1 MMSRNQEGGEKMKA
15 TLEFN
20 LPQEQEDFEDAANGW
35 KWSHAMW
42 QLDQFLRTKVKYAS
56 DDASEESI
64 NAFQEARDEL
74 HRILNNDNLEMR

>member
-1 MMSRNQEGGEKMKA
+1 MMSRNQEEGEKMKA

-56 DDASEESI
+56 DDASDESI
-64 NAFQEARDEL
+64 NSFQEARDEL
-74 HRILNNDNLEMR
+74 HRILNEENLEMR

>member
-15 TLEFN
+15 ILEFN
-20 LPQEQEDFEDAANGW
+20 LPEEQEQFEDASNGW

-56 DDASEESI
+56 DDAHEESI
-64 NAFQEARDEL
+64 NAFAEAREEL
-74 HRILNNDNLEMR
+74 HRILREDNLEMR

>member
-1 MMSRNQEGGEKMKA
+1 MKA

-42 QLDQFLRTKVKYAS
+42 QMDQFLRTKVKHAS
-56 DDASEESI
+56 DDASEEAI
-64 NAFQEARDEL
+64 NAFQEAREQL
-74 HRILNNDNLEMR
+74 HSILNEENLEMR

>member
-1 MMSRNQEGGEKMKA
+1 MMSRNQEEGEKMKA

>member
-1 MMSRNQEGGEKMKA
+1 MRA

-20 LPQEQEDFEDAANGW
+20 LPEEQEQFEDASNGW
-35 KWSHAMW
+35 KWSNAMW

-64 NAFQEARDEL
+64 NAFQEARDAL
-74 HRILNNDNLEMR
+74 HRILNEENLEMR

>member
-1 MMSRNQEGGEKMKA
+1 MKA
-15 TLEFN
+15 TLDFN
-20 LPQEQEDFEDAANGW
+20 LPEDQESFDDAVNGW

-64 NAFQEARDEL
+64 NAYQDARDQL
-74 HRILNNDNLEMR
+74 HQLLNEYNLEMK

>member
-1 MMSRNQEGGEKMKA
+1 MSRNQRGEERMRA

-20 LPQEQEDFEDAANGW
+20 LPEEQEQFEDAANGW

-74 HRILNNDNLEMR
+74 HRILNEENLEMR